1 MLQNTCSDRGSQPRN
16 AAAGSQPR
24 RPQTWP
30 RHMYWHQQG
39 SEWVPAMYV
48 EWYEWDRASD
58 QSAGDVAVKWCANQT
73 RTAFI
78 SNIPPIALPKWG
90 NWLTPS
96 VDGTITLPNEVHHFI
111 RRLNLLR
118 YQFRSKVYWFHVG
131 ALFCMLFCTFWRA
144 YVWSARCICTIMYQ
158 KSINTALGSSWAYV
172 KCGSALWGRLM
183 VNSSQITAQICN
195 NLQKSVTK
203 IAVAVTRSLW
213 FGVGCY

>member
-1 MLQNTCSDRGSQPRN
+1 MCLWVGRHEAIAARRGVSAARRGTERAAAVVVAASTRN

-48 EWYEWDRASD
+48 EWYKWDRASD

-118 YQFRSKVYWFHVG
+118 FQFRSQVY
-131 ALFCMLFCTFWRA
+131 
-144 YVWSARCICTIMYQ
+144 
-158 KSINTALGSSWAYV
+158 
-172 KCGSALWGRLM
+172 
-183 VNSSQITAQICN
+183 
-195 NLQKSVTK
+195 
-203 IAVAVTRSLW
+203 
-213 FGVGCY
+213 

>member
-1 MLQNTCSDRGSQPRN
+1 
-16 AAAGSQPR
+16 
-24 RPQTWP
+24 
-30 RHMYWHQQG
+30 MYWHQQG
-39 SEWVPAMYV
+39 SKWVPAMYV

-118 YQFRSKVYWFHVG
+118 YQFRSQVY
-131 ALFCMLFCTFWRA
+131 
-144 YVWSARCICTIMYQ
+144 
-158 KSINTALGSSWAYV
+158 
-172 KCGSALWGRLM
+172 
-183 VNSSQITAQICN
+183 
-195 NLQKSVTK
+195 
-203 IAVAVTRSLW
+203 
-213 FGVGCY
+213 